1 MTEDLIRRLRAGE
14 AEAARE
20 IEERYR
26 LPLVRYAHRF
36 LDDGAS
42 AEDVAQEV
50 LVRALG
56 QDDPPQRLKPWLY
69 RAVRNRCLNHL
80 RDRGRRPVERMAT
93 DAGLAESRT
102 GHLTR
107 LVRAE
112 QRAALARYL
121 DEMPPQQREVLDL
134 RYGEDLSRDEIAEVL
149 GLESS
154 VVKSRLYEGMK
165 RLREKAAA
173 LGRD

>member
-1 MTEDLIRRLRAGE
+1 MSDDLIRRLRAGE
-14 AEAARE
+14 AAAARE

-36 LDDGAS
+36 LDDAAL

-56 QDDPPQRLKPWLY
+56 LDEPPEQLKPWLY
-69 RAVRNRCLNHL
+69 RAVRNKCMNVR
-80 RDRGRRPVERMAT
+80 RDRGRRPEERMSS
-93 DAGLAESRT
+93 DPGLAESRT

-112 QRAALARYL
+112 QRAALAAYL
-121 DEMPPQQREVLDL
+121 DEMSIEQREVLDL
-134 RYGEDLSRDEIAEVL
+134 RYGEDLSRDEIAVVL
-149 GLESS
+149 GLEPS

-165 RLREKAAA
+165 RLREKAAMLERA
-173 LGRD
+173 